1 MAAKLN
7 FVIVFSFCFI
17 LGGEN
22 LFLFTSS
29 FGSSVNVHLVY
40 RLQVSRRQCFDLYYC
55 CDNDGI
61 YVNVNRPIFIFFFGG
76 GVTR

>member
-61 YVNVNRPIFIFFFGG
+61 YVNVNRPIFIFLGG
-76 GVTR
+76 G

>member
-40 RLQVSRRQCFDLYYC
+40 RLQVSRGQCFDLYCC

-61 YVNVNRPIFIFFFGG
+61 NVNVNRPIILGG
-76 GVTR
+76 GGGDR